1 VVDRR
6 AYGIGRLDEEGWW
19 NFDSIDIFKSLDD
32 SFIFKK
38 QAQVIISTA
47 TTSGSN
53 LNNTGEFRLTQAEWA
68 GVNLTASI
76 D

>member
-38 QAQVIISTA
+38 QAQVIISTE
-47 TTSGSN
+47 TTGIS
-53 LNNTGEFRLTQAEWA
+53 LNHTGEFRLTQAEWA